1 MAREILTS
9 HYFRRMLALLL
20 AATMLPMLALGVT
33 FISLYAQALDRM
45 TLESAQAQAA
55 QTQTEIDGFVSQCA
69 QLSQTCAGQLTVK
82 SVLSYL
88 PGKVELSTLAQVLE
102 LLTTDRKDQVALHV
116 VGASRSFSSSEL
128 PERYQY
134 DNFSSTALFA
144 MLDSMPRASV
154 FFAQPYTD
162 GQGRRIALS
171 VVTPVSDYY
180 NRFVGYAIVDIYET
194 AFKNIAARF
203 AGTLDMALWYE
214 DTLLTSSGD
223 IPTGA
228 EVRAMSG
235 YAATDTTGG
244 LVRGDNRCYF
254 WNQGAYNRLSRVFV
268 CDTAPLRTAKQ
279 AAVSLL
285 AVLIVFTALLAVAL
299 AVWMSIRQSKPI
311 LQLYQAMDEVGRGN
325 LRTQAKVVGKDELA
339 DLTRRFNLLVRQ
351 LEHEL
356 QENEQRAH
364 ELRKQEIMA
373 LQAQINPHFLYNSL
387 SATRSLIRMERTE
400 EAGQMIVYL
409 SALLHANLQA
419 VDKKITLNEDI
430 ELIEKYIAIQ
440 NLRFQNRFTLLL
452 DIPQEMGHCLLPSL
466 ILQPIVENAV
476 EHGLERKEGNGT
488 LSVSAR
494 REGDDVVLTVTD
506 DGVGIAPEVEQA
518 LNAARADGSHIGY
531 LNVRRRIEL
540 YYGQGYGAQIHALAQ
555 GTQVTLRI
563 RWQTEE
569 QPCTSS

>member
-20 AATMLPMLALGVT
+20 AAALLPLLALGVT
-33 FISLYAQALDRM
+33 FISLYAQSLDRM
-45 TLESAQAQAA
+45 TLENAQAQAA

-102 LLTTDRKDQVALHV
+102 LLTADRNDQVALHV
-116 VGASRSFSSSEL
+116 VGANRSFSSGEL
-128 PERYQY
+128 PARYQY
-134 DNFSSTALFA
+134 DAFSSTALFA

-194 AFKNIAARF
+194 AFKSIAARF
-203 AGTLDMALWYE
+203 AGALDMALWYE

-235 YAATDTTGG
+235 YAATDTAGG
-244 LVRGDNRCYF
+244 LARGDNRCYF
-254 WNQGAYNRLSRVFV
+254 WNQGTYNHLSRVFV

-285 AVLIVFTALLAVAL
+285 AVLIVFTALLAAAL

-311 LQLYQAMDEVGRGN
+311 LHLYQAMDEVGRGN
-325 LRTQAKVVGKDELA
+325 LHTQAKVVGKDELA
-339 DLTRRFNLLVRQ
+339 DLARRFNLLVRQ

-356 QENEQRAH
+356 QEREQRDQ

-400 EAGQMIVYL
+400 EAGQMIVHL

-419 VDKKITLNEDI
+419 VDKKITLDEDI

-466 ILQPIVENAV
+466 LLQPIVENAV

-488 LSVSAR
+488 LSVTAR
-494 REGDDVVLTVTD
+494 REGDDVVLTVAD
-506 DGVGIAPEVEQA
+506 DGVGVAPEVEQA
-518 LNAARADGSHIGY
+518 LNAARPDGSHIGY

-569 QPCTSS
+569 RPCTNS